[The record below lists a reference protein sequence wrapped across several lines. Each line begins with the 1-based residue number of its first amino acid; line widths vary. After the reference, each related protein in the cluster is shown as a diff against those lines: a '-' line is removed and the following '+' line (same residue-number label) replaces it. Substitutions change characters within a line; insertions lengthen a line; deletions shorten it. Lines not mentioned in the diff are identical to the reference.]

1 MPGPTEEA
9 FITFS
14 IENKLYVP
22 DTKTNKNGS
31 NIFEKI
37 KLKKGSACLYFLSNI
52 MKE

>member
-22 DTKTNKNGS
+22 GTKTNKNGS

-37 KLKKGSACLYFLSNI
+37 KLKKGSIGLSVFSF
-52 MKE
+52 